1 MSGAVKEILSD
12 TEFRDELVNAMPA
25 LRAFARGLC
34 GQREMADDL
43 AQDAMMRAWAAR
55 AHFEKGTNFRAWI
68 YIILRNQFYTLMR
81 KNSRLV
87 QWDPEIRNDALVALP
102 NQQDAIH
109 LKDVERAL
117 AALPPEQREVLVL
130 VGASGASYEEAA
142 TIVGCAIG
150 TIKSRLAS
158 GRVALAA
165 LINGPEGGSEGPE
178 NAAPP
183 PVKTTLGKS
192 AAPADGKRA
201 FVVL

>member
-1 MSGAVKEILSD
+1 MSGAVKEILTD
-12 TEFRDELVNAMPA
+12 AEFRDELVNAMPA

-34 GQREMADDL
+34 GHREMADDL

-55 AHFEKGTNFRAWI
+55 DHFEKGTNFRAWI

-87 QWDPEIRNDALVALP
+87 QWDPEIRHDALVALP
-102 NQQDAIH
+102 DQHDAIH

-117 AALPPEQREVLVL
+117 LSLPPEQREVLVL
-130 VGASGASYEEAA
+130 VGASGVSYEEAA
-142 TIVGCAIG
+142 NIIGCAVG
-150 TIKSRLAS
+150 TIKSRLAR

-165 LINGPEGGSEGPE
+165 LINGPESADAGPG
-178 NAAPP
+178 NAGPP
-183 PVKTTLGKS
+183 QAQS
-192 AAPADGKRA
+192 ASSSDGKQN

>member
-1 MSGAVKEILSD
+1 MSGAAKEILSD

-81 KNSRLV
+81 KNARLV

-102 NQQDAIH
+102 DQHDAIH

-130 VGASGASYEEAA
+130 VGASGVSYEEAA
-142 TIVGCAIG
+142 NIVGCAIG
-150 TIKSRLAS
+150 TIKSRLAR

-165 LINGPEGGSEGPE
+165 LINGPDCDSAAPK
-178 NAAPP
+178 NAAQPPVKRAPP
-183 PVKTTLGKS
+183 P
-192 AAPADGKRA
+192 DGKRTC
-201 FVVL
+201 VVL

>member
-1 MSGAVKEILSD
+1 MSGAAKEILSD

-34 GQREMADDL
+34 GHREMADDL

-55 AHFEKGTNFRAWI
+55 THFEKGTNFRAWI

-102 NQQDAIH
+102 DQYDAIH

-142 TIVGCAIG
+142 NIVGCAIG
-150 TIKSRLAS
+150 TIKSRLAR

-165 LINGPEGGSEGPE
+165 LINGPDSDNPALK
-178 NAAPP
+178 NTPRPLVKNTSPP
-183 PVKTTLGKS
+183 DEKQ
-192 AAPADGKRA
+192 A